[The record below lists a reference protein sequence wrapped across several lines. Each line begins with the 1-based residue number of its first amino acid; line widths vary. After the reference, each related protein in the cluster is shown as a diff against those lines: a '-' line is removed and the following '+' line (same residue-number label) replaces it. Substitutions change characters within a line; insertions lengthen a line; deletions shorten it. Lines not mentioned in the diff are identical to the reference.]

1 MEGNSALQLSMFF
14 LLQLLLFLLL
24 LLLLLLLYII
34 IIIIIISYMHFS
46 VYNPFKHLSWSV
58 FA

>member
-14 LLQLLLFLLL
+14 LLQLLLFL

>member
-14 LLQLLLFLLL
+14 LLQLLLFLL